1 MLSYQSNSS
10 PVSSP
15 CYSKTMFIDHVI
27 VEVIAGDGGDGC
39 VAFRR
44 EKHVPRGGPS
54 GGDGGKGGDVVV
66 EASSDISTLI
76 DLRYKRVYKAQRGQH
91 GQGKSKRG
99 ANGEDWVI
107 PVPPGTVVKDTESG
121 DTLGELLRAGERIV
135 AAKGGK
141 SGLGNERYK
150 SSRIHA
156 PRRFTYGGDGEER
169 RLELTLKLVADV
181 GLVGAPNAGKS
192 TLISVMSAAH
202 PKIAEY
208 PFTTKTPVL
217 GIVKTDEFA
226 SFVMVDIPGLIEGA
240 HEGKGMGKAFLRHV
254 ERCRVLL
261 YLVDVSSPDPAE
273 DYHMLKSELL
283 RHDPVLLER
292 PSVLVLTKCDLIE
305 NGTDGVNDVLLQI
318 HDKTVPISAV
328 SKKGLG
334 RLLEVVVKTLK
345 L

>member
-1 MLSYQSNSS
+1 
-10 PVSSP
+10 
-15 CYSKTMFIDHVI
+15 MFIDHVI
-27 VEVIAGDGGDGC
+27 VEVTAGDGGDGC

-44 EKHVPRGGPS
+44 EKYVPRGGPN

-99 ANGEDWVI
+99 ADGEDCVI
-107 PVPPGTVVKDTESG
+107 PVPPGTVIKDTETG
-121 DTLGELLRAGERIV
+121 KTIGEVLQAGERIV
-135 AAKGGK
+135 VAKGGK
-141 SGLGNERYK
+141 PGLGNERYK
-150 SSRIHA
+150 TSRNHA
-156 PRRFTYGGDGEER
+156 PRRFTYGGDGEEQ

-202 PKIAEY
+202 PKIADY

-217 GIVKTDEFA
+217 GIVKTDDFD

-240 HEGKGMGKAFLRHV
+240 HAGKGMGKAFLRHV

-261 YLVDVSSPDPAE
+261 FLVDVTSLDPGE
-273 DYHMLKSELL
+273 EYHMLKNELL
-283 RHDPVLLER
+283 RYDPALLER

-305 NGTDGVNDVLLQI
+305 NGAEGIDQSLLQI

-328 SKKGLG
+328 NKKGLDE
-334 RLLEVVVKTLK
+334 LLEVVVKTLNR
-345 L
+345 